1 MPIEEIFSE
10 VLKETFKAIDSVYLN
25 QKEGY
30 TFVKSGASRLVFPR
44 YGRGLYKGDKGNT
57 GQTIISRVSEQE
69 LRFIFVEQF
78 NKVCDKYKEMAPYFY
93 SVETPTDYR
102 YVFSKEKYPR
112 LAELGKKNE
121 KGKQE
126 GTSGNFD
133 LTIHNEKGERIYWI
147 EFKAAMPGQK
157 DFSKD
162 FLKLNQEAEQGV
174 FVHLLEAADKDTF
187 KSLLQ
192 GNEKS
197 NPKLEKLGKAK
208 YICHV
213 LPDENKPSTSQT
225 YALDGERLIDYHG
238 IIHCLNF
245 DKTLHDK

>member
-1 MPIEEIFSE
+1 MCEKVKPIEEIVCE
-10 VLKETFKAIDSVYLN
+10 VLKETFKVIDNVYQN
-25 QKEGY
+25 QKERCK
-30 TFVKSGASRLVFPR
+30 FVKGGASRLVFPR
-44 YGRGLYKGDKGNT
+44 YGSGLYKGDLLKGNI
-57 GQTIISRVSEQE
+57 GQSIRSRVSEQE

-78 NKVCDKYKEMAPYFY
+78 NKICDKYKEMAPYYY

-102 YVFSKEKYPR
+102 YVFSKEKNPR

-162 FLKLNQEAEQGV
+162 FLKLNQEAKQGM
-174 FVHLLEAADKDTF
+174 FVHLLEAADKNTF
-187 KSLLQ
+187 NSLIQ
-192 GNEKS
+192 GNKKGS
-197 NPKLEKLGKAK
+197 PKLEKLDKAK

-213 LPDENKPSTSQT
+213 LPDENKQSESQT
-225 YALDGERLIDYHG
+225 YTLDGGKLVILPWD
-238 IIHCLNF
+238 N
-245 DKTLHDK
+245 